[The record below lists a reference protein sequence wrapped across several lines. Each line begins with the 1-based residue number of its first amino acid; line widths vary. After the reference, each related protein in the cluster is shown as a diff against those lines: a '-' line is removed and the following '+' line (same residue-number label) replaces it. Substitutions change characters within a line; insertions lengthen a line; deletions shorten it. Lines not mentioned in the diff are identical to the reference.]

1 MKKKSLI
8 LLILT
13 GVMLQSLSS
22 GVSVLALTNDSEKSN
37 IEKED
42 KDLNVSKGE
51 NIFTIENDSSLTE
64 KSIMNKNINQAYIND
79 FKNRIGEENINDFK
93 NTDSIHKKFI
103 DWIVNNPIALRE
115 YLQGGYASNN
125 TENDMGSYQYKNKL
139 NKKDELKALNIW
151 FDIWNKYPDSH
162 DGVNLRI
169 AIATALE
176 FSNGI
181 NTWLTNSP
189 IDPSSRYNFFAD
201 AYSNNQLMSDFSQY
215 NVKKIRNIV
224 NAKASNEDMQWLRK
238 YIKEKHSNMLNRN
251 NITSGYTL
259 LKYIET
265 NPEGKSVYGPDF
277 YGKNPT
283 IEKVIE
289 YGGVCGAMSKFSSVL
304 AQTFGVPAFPVGQPG
319 HCAFVYLDSN
329 HNYKLGYD
337 IFGWEKSAGYDS
349 TLPYIFI
356 NNNLSKNKEK
366 YYNSDA
372 NMRLANNTSNKDEAL
387 KLINLAIKEEP
398 LNYEAWKIK
407 FKLLLENPNI
417 KENELTNTISEFS
430 NTFSKYPVIKD
441 GILWQMNKKNQ
452 EIKFLGLGDWQYAN
466 LKVNYDTNKIQIQT
480 YEGNPH
486 VYFGDN
492 SYEKIEIID
501 NNGKIVYTKDFIGN
515 ETIKNNLTEI
525 PIKQGYEIK
534 LISQEPGRVRIFDN
548 TGEQELKYGSLNKNV
563 TFKITKDG
571 LVKNNL

>member
-1 MKKKSLI
+1 
-8 LLILT
+8 
-13 GVMLQSLSS
+13 MLQSLSS